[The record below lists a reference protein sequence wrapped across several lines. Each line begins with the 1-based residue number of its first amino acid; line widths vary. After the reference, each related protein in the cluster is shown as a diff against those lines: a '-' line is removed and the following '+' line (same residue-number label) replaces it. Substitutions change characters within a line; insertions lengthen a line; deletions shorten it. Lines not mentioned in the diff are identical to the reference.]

1 MTSFDLLVQQIINGV
16 SLGSMY
22 ALIAL
27 GFTLVYG
34 IMELIN
40 FSHFNVFMVGSFVAM
55 YVLEAFGITGQSTL
69 LSGWPLVGVLVT
81 ALAVTMV
88 GCGLL
93 GVGIER
99 LSLRPLRGVKGPSAM
114 ITTIGVSYI
123 LFNVVLLFLGAD
135 TKNYPNPLPPMT
147 FAIGGAVLRLRE
159 ILIWVISLA
168 LMLALYVFTRRSK
181 MGKAM
186 RATAQDP
193 EAARMMGVEVDRVIM
208 TAFFIGSALAGAG
221 GMIFGLYYNFT
232 SFVIG
237 YSAGLRAFTAAVL
250 GGIGNVPGCHA
261 GRHDHRADRDA
272 ERPGGGRALDG
283 RDHLLAAGAGAGV
296 PAGRAAGAH
305 GAEQVLMSLASTLR
319 RPFAGIAPERLRV
332 AGTCLVALLA
342 MVFPLIHGD
351 DADIDSVANALS
363 YAALALGL
371 NIVVG
376 MAGLLDLG
384 YAAFFAIGA
393 YFYGT
398 LSSFQ
403 LQPEWSAFWAPFAWL
418 GLVARMHGPADLDVV
433 HTTLSFWLA
442 IPLSGAVAALCGI
455 LFGAPTLRLRG
466 DYLAIV
472 TLGFGEIVPI
482 VARNW
487 NSVTNGAS
495 GLNGV
500 APPKLGGVSF
510 GVDATPYYYVIVAM
524 VAALIFV
531 SMRLRDSRIGRAWMA
546 IREDEIAAGAMG
558 VNLVRFKL
566 LAFAIGAS
574 FAGMTGTFYVS
585 KLQTATPEMF
595 GFPVSV
601 MILVMVV
608 LGGMGSVWGVV
619 LGAMILQLLQS
630 WFLPDLTD
638 WLHQLGELIGNDA
651 LQRVDLV
658 QSIELIFGIILVL
671 MMLYRR
677 DGLIPA
683 HRKAAAL
690 TFEQQHAVVERV
702 GAFALPGIA
711 PPTDRGRALL
721 EIRGVTVRFGGLVAL
736 NAMALTVPEGGVL
749 AVIGPNGSGK
759 STLFNVITGL
769 TPAAGWQH
777 PVRRHRA
784 DRPAIPPDPEGRGGP
799 HVPEHPPVPEP
810 HRYGQRP
817 GGRT

>member
-1 MTSFDLLVQQIINGV
+1 MS
-16 SLGSMY
+16 
-22 ALIAL
+22 
-27 GFTLVYG
+27 
-34 IMELIN
+34 
-40 FSHFNVFMVGSFVAM
+40 
-55 YVLEAFGITGQSTL
+55 
-69 LSGWPLVGVLVT
+69 VT
-81 ALAVTMV
+81 TM
-88 GCGLL
+88 
-93 GVGIER
+93 I
-99 LSLRPLRGVKGPSAM
+99 
-114 ITTIGVSYI
+114 
-123 LFNVVLLFLGAD
+123 
-135 TKNYPNPLPPMT
+135 
-147 FAIGGAVLRLRE
+147 
-159 ILIWVISLA
+159 
-168 LMLALYVFTRRSK
+168 
-181 MGKAM
+181 
-186 RATAQDP
+186 
-193 EAARMMGVEVDRVIM
+193 
-208 TAFFIGSALAGAG
+208 
-221 GMIFGLYYNFT
+221 
-232 SFVIG
+232 
-237 YSAGLRAFTAAVL
+237 
-250 GGIGNVPGCHA
+250 
-261 GRHDHRADRDA
+261 
-272 ERPGGGRALDG
+272 
-283 RDHLLAAGAGAGV
+283 
-296 PAGRAAGAH
+296 
-305 GAEQVLMSLASTLR
+305 R
-319 RPFAGIAPERLRV
+319 RPFAGIAPQRLRI

-342 MVFPLIHGD
+342 LAFPLIHGD

-403 LQPEWSAFWAPFAWL
+403 LQPEWSAFWEPFAWL
-418 GLVARMHGPADLDVV
+418 GLVARMHGPGDVDVV

-531 SMRLRDSRIGRAWMA
+531 SIRLRDSRIGRAWMA
-546 IREDEIAAGAMG
+546 IREDEVAAGAMG

-638 WLHQLGELIGNDA
+638 WLHQFGELIGNDA
-651 LQRVDLV
+651 LQKVDLV

-702 GAFALPGIA
+702 SAFALPGIA

-736 NAMALTVPEGGVL
+736 NAMTLTVPEGGVL

-769 TPAAGWQH
+769 TPAAAGSIRFGGTELIGLPSHRILKAGVARTFQNIRLFPNLSVMDNVLVGAH
-777 PVRRHRA
+777 SRLRSGPVRAVLRLPPTRQEERQARERVMEILALFGNRLVPRVDQAVANLSYANRRRVEIARA
-784 DRPAIPPDPEGRGGP
+784 LASGPRLLMLDEPTAGMNPAETMELAEQLKQLHTLGLTILVIEHKLDVVTRLADTVAVLDHGEKLTEGLPDEVRRNEAVLDAYLGRA
-799 HVPEHPPVPEP
+799 HAAVKDVAVA
-810 HRYGQRP
+810 
-817 GGRT
+817 